1 MNKFKG
7 RKIFNAMGK
16 SKVTFGN
23 SILTRKRNLSSI
35 FKAIHKHGPISRIE
49 LTEITGCSA
58 GTASNH
64 VKTLIK
70 KGFVVETNK
79 GISSGGRKPVQLMV
93 NSDKAYI
100 FSIEIEVNQVK
111 IVMFN
116 LEIKVVMK
124 SIIPIIHKDSY
135 LETLKQIFFEMDRM
149 IEEKH
154 LKLNDFLG
162 IGVAVPGLI
171 DKVKGILEFAP
182 NLGWKNVHISKIF
195 KNRYGLP
202 FILNNEAKA
211 AAIGEREST
220 YPKINNMVFVSI
232 NEGIGCGI
240 FFNGKLYRGASGNAG
255 EFGHIIIDTN
265 GPLCHCGNKGCWE
278 TFASES
284 YIVNRYLKLSN
295 SNKEL
300 TKKEIYQLGKNGNEK
315 VIEIFNETGRNIGIG
330 LVNII
335 NGLSPELLVIG
346 GGIVEI
352 KDYVYEEI
360 IKKLEESA
368 LSVSYGKVTIK
379 FSELGSLAAVYG
391 LASLIINERIK
402 FI

>member
-1 MNKFKG
+1 MS
-7 RKIFNAMGK
+7 K
-16 SKVTFGN
+16 SKVIFGN
-23 SILTRKRNLSSI
+23 SILVRKWNLSSI
-35 FKAIHKHGPISRIE
+35 FKAIHKHGPVSRIE
-49 LTEITGCSA
+49 LSEITGCSA
-58 GTASNH
+58 GTVSNH
-64 VKTLIK
+64 VRTLIK

-79 GISSGGRKPVQLMV
+79 GISSGGRKPVQLMI
-93 NSDKAYI
+93 NPDKAYI
-100 FSIEIEVNQVK
+100 FSIEIEVNQIK
-111 IVMFN
+111 IVIFD

-124 SIIPIIHKDSY
+124 SIIPITYKDSY
-135 LETLKQIFFEMDRM
+135 METLKQIFFEMDRM

-195 KNRYGLP
+195 KDRYGLP

-211 AAIGEREST
+211 AAIGERESI
-220 YPKINNMVFVSI
+220 YPKTNNMVFVSI
-232 NEGIGCGI
+232 NEGIGCGF

-255 EFGHIIIDTN
+255 EFGHITIDTN
-265 GPLCHCGNKGCWE
+265 GPVCHCGNKGCWE
-278 TFASES
+278 IFASES
-284 YIVNRYLKLSN
+284 YIVNKYLKLPN

-300 TKKEIYQLGKNGNEK
+300 TKKEIYRLGKNGDK
-315 VIEIFNETGRNIGIG
+315 KIIEIFKEAGRNIGIG

-352 KDYVYEEI
+352 KDYIYEEI

-368 LSVSYGKVTIK
+368 LSISYANVEIK

-391 LASLIINERIK
+391 LADLIINERIK

>member
-1 MNKFKG
+1 MNKS
-7 RKIFNAMGK
+7 K
-16 SKVTFGN
+16 SIFGN
-23 SILTRKRNLSSI
+23 SILIRKWNLSSI
-35 FKAIHKHGPISRIE
+35 FKAIHKKGPISRIE

-58 GTASNH
+58 GTVSNH
-64 VKTLIK
+64 VRTLIK
-70 KGFVVETNK
+70 KGFVIETKK
-79 GISSGGRKPVQLMV
+79 GISSGGRKPIQLMI
-93 NSDKAYI
+93 NPDKAYI

-111 IVMFN
+111 IVMFD
-116 LEIKVVMK
+116 LEIKVAMK
-124 SIIPIIHKDSY
+124 SIFPITYKDDY
-135 LETLKQIFFEMDRM
+135 KKTLEQVFFEMDKMR
-149 IEEKH
+149 EEKN
-154 LKLNDFLG
+154 LRLGNLLG

-182 NLGWKNVHISKIF
+182 NLGWKNVHIAEIF
-195 KNRYGLP
+195 KDRYGLP
-202 FILNNEAKA
+202 IILNNEAKA
-211 AAIGEREST
+211 AAIGERESI

-240 FFNGKLYRGASGNAG
+240 FFNGELYRGASGNAG

-278 TFASES
+278 TLASES
-284 YIVNRYLKLSN
+284 YVVNRYLKLSN

-300 TKKEIYQLGKNGNEK
+300 TKKEIYQLGKNGDKK
-315 VIEIFNETGRNIGIG
+315 VIKIFSETGRNIGIG
-330 LVNII
+330 LVNIV

-352 KDYVYEEI
+352 KDYIYEEI

-368 LSVSYGKVTIK
+368 LSVSYRKVEIK
-379 FSELGSLAAVYG
+379 FSQLGSLAVVYG
-391 LASLIINERIK
+391 MADLIITERIK